1 MIITVEA
8 TKADSKGARRTRSIL
23 TVVMIN
29 YAETDKSMAENR
41 IAKGG
46 SPNGR
51 TLVQQYIN
59 TPFESM
65 HDNA

>member
-8 TKADSKGARRTRSIL
+8 RKADSKGARRTRSIL

-41 IAKGG
+41 IAKKADH
-46 SPNGR
+46 R
-51 TLVQQYIN
+51 TAVRWY
-59 TPFESM
+59 SSKV
-65 HDNA
+65 NA